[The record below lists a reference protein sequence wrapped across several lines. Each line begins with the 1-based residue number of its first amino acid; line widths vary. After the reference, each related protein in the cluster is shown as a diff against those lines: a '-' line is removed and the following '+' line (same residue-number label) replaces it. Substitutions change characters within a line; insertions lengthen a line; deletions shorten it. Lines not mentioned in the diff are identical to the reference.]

1 MNIDLFGNPKMEGS
15 EKENARVE
23 TTSFKNATT
32 QFMQGI
38 EGAIMPIDCLRVLP
52 KTKIGGHY
60 KINIKMRN
68 PSVRPLK
75 NGMTFRVHAY
85 MCYNRDAWKYWKA
98 YISQGTNG
106 SNGLVVP
113 CIDGYLSTGDT
124 IDENGKITARNRN
137 DGVTVI
143 DTFTPNSL
151 SNCLGIPWRNYTTSI
166 ELTRKETGKSDITT
180 EVFTNNR
187 FCFRPT
193 IIKMADR
200 QISISEAD
208 KDSAVLETDEQWKD
222 DDINNPDLINALP
235 FVHCQ
240 KIYRKFEM
248 SYDMQNVG
256 GKLNKGWYNE
266 LEEPLWITKRTTASD
281 PYVNCI
287 NANVEDYAGCGDGA
301 SGGNRYSNIANDAIN
316 YFGVFSGLE
325 QPDIVYINDA
335 NNRFVEG
342 SIGYEYS
349 TVEIPH
355 RVNDVPVISEYPY
368 LNSLKFKQ
376 IQPDYLNTGSPY
388 PMLIRDGVE
397 PITEHDLTKVLYKGE
412 TTTSSELN
420 ALSLGNGKIGNKND
434 NATKGYD
441 KSELSST
448 QLGALK
454 EMLGITMQDLRKMTV
469 LTRFKEKMSKV
480 SQLDMYNGIIE
491 TSFGVRPEK
500 DTHEPI
506 YIGGFSG
513 NLNTYA
519 QTSTNEDFNGA
530 TPSGEVGKGECT
542 IEGDIPE
549 YFAED
554 HGYLIVM
561 ISSDI
566 AQLYPRHLDRNW
578 KNISFQD
585 EYFPEFNQLEPQATK
600 KTEKTLAFKLP
611 NGETKKD
618 NVIYNYT
625 DRYVEYKTRLS
636 NLCGLGQSDKQIWD
650 NYQYLTLK
658 AEFEKGDFNVM
669 ANTQHPS
676 MIDNKC
682 LTTTTEPMF
691 DYDVL
696 RIIHTV
702 APLPYK
708 AKPKEL

>member
-1 MNIDLFGNPKMEGS
+1 MANIDLFGNPKMEGS
-15 EKENARVE
+15 GKESAKIE

-38 EGAIMPIDCLRVLP
+38 EGAIMPIDCVRVLP
-52 KTKIGGHY
+52 KTRIGGHY

-75 NGMTFRVHAY
+75 NAMTFRVHAY

-106 SNGLVVP
+106 SNGLMVP

-124 IDENGKITARNRN
+124 KDEKGALTARDRS
-137 DGVTVI
+137 DGNNVI

-151 SNCLGIPWRNYTTSI
+151 ANCLGIPWRNYTTSI
-166 ELTRKETGKSDITT
+166 DLLREKEGEDDREET
-180 EVFTNNR
+180 VYANNR

-193 IIKMADR
+193 VIKMAERGRED
-200 QISISEAD
+200 IGI
-208 KDSAVLETDEQWKD
+208 DSAELVTDTQWQD
-222 DDINNPDLINALP
+222 DDIDNPDLINALP

-287 NANVEDYAGCGDGA
+287 NQNVGDYAACGDA
-301 SGGNRYSNIANDAIN
+301 QSGGNRYSNIMNDVVN
-316 YFGVFSGLE
+316 YFGVFSGNPMPE
-325 QPDIVYINDA
+325 IVYINDA
-335 NNRFVEG
+335 NNRFVER
-342 SIGYEYS
+342 SMGYDYS

-355 RVNDVPVISEYPY
+355 KMHDIPEISEYPY

-397 PITEHDLTKVLYKGE
+397 PVTEQDLTKALYTGDRSSGYALGFEYE
-412 TTTSSELN
+412 TNKLAEVNGPNASAKKLTNDEL
-420 ALSLGNGKIGNKND
+420 G
-434 NATKGYD
+434 T
-441 KSELSST
+441 
-448 QLGALK
+448 LK
-454 EMLGITMQDLRKMTV
+454 DLVGITMQDLRKMTV

-513 NLNTYA
+513 KLNTYG
-519 QTSTNEDFNGA
+519 QVSTNTDFNNS

-566 AQLYPRHLDRNW
+566 SQLYPRHLDRHW
-578 KNISFQD
+578 KNVTFQD

-600 KTEKTLAFKLP
+600 KTEKTLAFTP
-611 NGETKKD
+611 ETTKD
-618 NVIYNYT
+618 EEIYNYT

-636 NLCGLGQSDKQIWD
+636 NLCGFGQSDKQIWD

-696 RIIHTV
+696 RVVHTV